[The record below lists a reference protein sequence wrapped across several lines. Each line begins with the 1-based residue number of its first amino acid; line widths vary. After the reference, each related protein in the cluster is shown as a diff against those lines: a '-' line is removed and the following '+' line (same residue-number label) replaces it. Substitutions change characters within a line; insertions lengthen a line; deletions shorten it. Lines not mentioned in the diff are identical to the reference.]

1 MLPQVVLHNFG
12 IEFNQL
18 FTGDV
23 FSKLRQ
29 RNRVLADVFLTLSI
43 FFQKKINFSISTR
56 NLGIRR
62 ELEEKKYDNF
72 FHLTENTQTNLFLFF
87 FNIQTFIENR
97 GGSCST
103 KSAQNSSEMIYT
115 KFRKNLIF
123 FFFENLKNHERIN
136 SILFKLFRIFLL
148 WPKNFYGSNYQ
159 YKFKKK

>member
-1 MLPQVVLHNFG
+1 MENNLKLMLPWVVLHKFG

-72 FHLTENTQTNLFLFF
+72 FHLTENT
-87 FNIQTFIENR
+87 
-97 GGSCST
+97 
-103 KSAQNSSEMIYT
+103 
-115 KFRKNLIF
+115 
-123 FFFENLKNHERIN
+123 
-136 SILFKLFRIFLL
+136 
-148 WPKNFYGSNYQ
+148 
-159 YKFKKK
+159 